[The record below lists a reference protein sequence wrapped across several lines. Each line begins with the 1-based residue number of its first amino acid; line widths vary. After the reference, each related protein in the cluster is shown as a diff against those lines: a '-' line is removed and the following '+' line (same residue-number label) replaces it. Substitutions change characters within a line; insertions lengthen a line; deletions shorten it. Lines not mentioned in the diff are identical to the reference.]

1 MKEII
6 LLVDYRG
13 TFYSS
18 IKNALSLCS
27 MNIAKLIKNFAD
39 QGIKANVLRFSDID
53 FRKDW
58 AGKAIL
64 YQSAEDYELRYRSYI
79 EDMILGLSLAGA
91 RLLPSF
97 PFLRAHHNKVFM
109 EILRQTSRIA
119 EANTL
124 DTQMF
129 GTFEDFA
136 KVGSL
141 NYPIVLKPGSG
152 AGSTGVQLVKNG
164 KQAKKS
170 AKSVS
175 WSGDYLWMT
184 KEIIKRLIRK
194 NYHPYSLYRR
204 KFIIQE
210 FIPNLAY
217 DYKVLVY
224 GNRVFVVRREVRT
237 NDFRASGS
245 GKLNWPEEVSEQLL
259 NFAWRLFEAFDVPH
273 ASFDIAETGYAY
285 HLIEAQFVDFG
296 PATLE
301 RSKHHWVH
309 KATGWEQCHGP
320 AELEHAFVEGVVRYM
335 DLKGW

>member
-1 MKEII
+1 MKEIS

-18 IKNALSLCS
+18 TTNAFSLCS
-27 MNIAKLIKNFAD
+27 MNIPRLIKSFAE
-39 QGIKANVLRFSDID
+39 QGIKANVLHFPDIE

-58 AGKAIL
+58 TGKVIL
-64 YQSAEDYELRYRSYI
+64 CQSSEDHELRYRSYI

-91 RLLPSF
+91 HLLPSF
-97 PFLRAHHNKVFM
+97 HFLRAHHNKVFM
-109 EILRQTSRIA
+109 EILRQISRIA
-119 EANTL
+119 DANTL

-141 NYPIVLKPGSG
+141 NYPVVLKPGSG
-152 AGSTGVQLVKNG
+152 AGSAGVQLVKG
-164 KQAKKS
+164 SRQAKKS
-170 AKSVS
+170 VKSVS
-175 WSGDYLWMT
+175 WSGDYLWTT

-194 NYHPYSLYRR
+194 NYQPYSLYRR

-210 FIPNLAY
+210 FIPNLTY

-224 GNRVFVVRREVRT
+224 GNRVFVVRREVRE

-245 GKLNWPEEVSEQLL
+245 GKLNWPKEVSEQLL
-259 NFAWRLFEAFDVPH
+259 NFVWGLFEAFDVPH
-273 ASFDIAETGYAY
+273 ASFDIAETGAAY

-301 RSKHHWVH
+301 RSEHHWLRN
-309 KATGWEQCHGP
+309 ATGWDRVEGR
-320 AELEHAFVEGVVRYM
+320 AELERTFVEGVVRYM
-335 DLKGW
+335 DTKGW